1 MAARSRPLGKRLPL
15 ALDQVER
22 RARLIGR
29 TGGIT
34 EPIRNAVKMS
44 KNSGT
49 VLVVDDDAAVRSSLK
64 FALEVEG
71 FSVRLYDRPAALL
84 ADENL
89 PRCGCL
95 VVDYRM
101 PGMDGLQL
109 VDALRARGVVL
120 PAILIT
126 VRANKQLRIFAAKSG
141 IDYVLEKPLS
151 DGALVES
158 IRSALGT
165 CD

>member
-1 MAARSRPLGKRLPL
+1 M
-15 ALDQVER
+15 
-22 RARLIGR
+22 
-29 TGGIT
+29 
-34 EPIRNAVKMS
+34 
-44 KNSGT
+44 SGT
-49 VLVVDDDAAVRSSLK
+49 VLIVDDDAAVRSALK

-71 FSVRLYDRPAALL
+71 LSVRLYDGPAALL
-84 ADENL
+84 ADMNL
-89 PRCGCL
+89 PRRGCL

-109 VDALRARGVVL
+109 VDTLRARNVAL
-120 PAILIT
+120 PVILISG
-126 VRANKQLRIFAAKSG
+126 RANEQLRRFATNSG
-141 IDYVLEKPLS
+141 IGYVLEKPLS

>member
-1 MAARSRPLGKRLPL
+1 MPSTTGL
-15 ALDQVER
+15 V
-22 RARLIGR
+22 LI
-29 TGGIT
+29 
-34 EPIRNAVKMS
+34 
-44 KNSGT
+44 
-49 VLVVDDDAAVRSSLK
+49 VDDDAAVRSALK

-71 FSVRLYDRPAALL
+71 LSVRLYDGPAALL
-84 ADENL
+84 ADIEL

-109 VDALRARGVVL
+109 VDALRARNVAL
-120 PAILIT
+120 PVILIT
-126 VRANKQLRIFAAKSG
+126 ARASKQLRRCAENSG

-165 CD
+165 CG